1 MSRRQIPMDTIVSEV
16 SRLCIKAAC
25 ELPQDTLT
33 AIEKAY
39 TTETSPRGKEFLRQY
54 LENAKI
60 ASERQ
65 MPICQDTGIAV
76 FFVEMG
82 TELDICGG
90 TLEEAISQGTAQG
103 YREGYLRKSIVKDPL
118 FFRVN
123 TGDNTPPIIH
133 LTLVPGTSLKIT
145 LAPKGAGSENMSALK
160 MFPPAAGRQG
170 VVDFVVNAVVNA
182 GGNPCPPTV
191 VGVGIGGN
199 FEKVA
204 YLAKKALLRPIG
216 TRHPIQEYA
225 DLEEELL
232 TKINASNTG
241 PQGLGGLTTA
251 LAVHIETAPCHI
263 ASMPVAV
270 NLNCHVS
277 RHASIE
283 I

>member
-1 MSRRQIPMDTIVSEV
+1 MSRRQISMATIISEV

-25 ELPQDTLT
+25 DLPQDTLT

-39 TTETSPRGKEFLRQY
+39 CNETSPRGKEFLRQY

-82 TELDICGG
+82 TELDICDG

-103 YREGYLRKSIVKDPL
+103 YRDGYLRKSIVKDPL

-216 TRHPIQEYA
+216 TRHPIEKYA
-225 DLEEELL
+225 ELEEELL